1 MIKVVRLNG
10 EVLYL
15 NYLQILYLES
25 IPETK
30 IKLVNGDFF
39 IVKDSVESVIAQVN
53 RLIGNILMFRDKEA
67 DEGKLSHFREVSDE
81 VPGNVSLKEGK
92 GGNLLHY
99 GFI

>member
-39 IVKDSVESVIAQVN
+39 IVKDSVESVIEQVN
-53 RLIGNILMFRDKEA
+53 HLIANILMFRDKEA
-67 DEGKLSHFREVSDE
+67 DEGKLSQFREV
-81 VPGNVSLKEGK
+81 
-92 GGNLLHY
+92 
-99 GFI
+99 

>member
-39 IVKDSVESVIAQVN
+39 IVKDSVESVIEQVN
-53 RLIGNILMFRDKEA
+53 RLIANILMFRDKEA
-67 DEGKLSHFREVSDE
+67 DEGKLSQFREV
-81 VPGNVSLKEGK
+81 
-92 GGNLLHY
+92 
-99 GFI
+99 

>member
-30 IKLVNGDFF
+30 IKLVNVDFF

-67 DEGKLSHFREVSDE
+67 DEGKLSHFREV
-81 VPGNVSLKEGK
+81 
-92 GGNLLHY
+92 
-99 GFI
+99 

>member
-1 MIKVVRLNG
+1 MIKVVRSNG

-67 DEGKLSHFREVSDE
+67 DEGKLSHFREV
-81 VPGNVSLKEGK
+81 
-92 GGNLLHY
+92 
-99 GFI
+99 

>member
-39 IVKDSVESVIAQVN
+39 IVRDSVESVIAQVN
-53 RLIGNILMFRDKEA
+53 RLIGNILIFRDKEA
-67 DEGKLSHFREVSDE
+67 DEGKLSHFREV
-81 VPGNVSLKEGK
+81 
-92 GGNLLHY
+92 
-99 GFI
+99 

>member
-39 IVKDSVESVIAQVN
+39 IVKDSVESVIEQVN
-53 RLIGNILMFRDKEA
+53 RLIANILMFRDKEA
-67 DEGKLSHFREVSDE
+67 DEGKQSQFREV
-81 VPGNVSLKEGK
+81 
-92 GGNLLHY
+92 
-99 GFI
+99 